1 MNYQKYDEIQA
12 ELGAVSG
19 YFLSDMKKILEDSS
33 ADPATKALVKE
44 TSDAVASALNN
55 LAILAPTKSN
65 PRRGIFLQRLPR
77 ACPIQ
82 PPHAKAS
89 SR

>member
-1 MNYQKYDEIQA
+1 MNYQEYDEIQA

-44 TSDAVASALNN
+44 TSNAVASALNN
-55 LAILAPTKSN
+55 LAILVSHVLVLTTEK
-65 PRRGIFLQRLPR
+65 
-77 ACPIQ
+77 
-82 PPHAKAS
+82 
-89 SR
+89 